1 MSDATTLVKPVAPLL
16 SDPVAIALFGAV
28 LVVSFFARKTI
39 ASIFNDTLTG
49 PDNKTFDLVRV
60 WTAVGAATG
69 IVLQVYVVL
78 VNRQPFDFQGFGI
91 GLGLV
96 IGAGA
101 AGMWAR
107 KDIEVPTTA
116 VPPVKEGGQS

>member
-60 WTAVGAATG
+60 WTAIGAATG

-78 VNRQPFDFQGFGI
+78 VNRQPFDFQGFGV

-107 KDIEVPTTA
+107 KDVETTPA
-116 VPPVKEGGQS
+116 VPAVKEGGGS